1 MPCVIVTQI
10 YATGTICRWVYP
22 SADIWIRL
30 LYGCPAWIMA
40 QKTVTPGPV
49 YWLMQP
55 PDHICRPS
63 LHFIGFKERENSLV
77 KVTILWSRQLEH
89 SPVPDLS
96 FFFFFFPLNIDFGY
110 EHVWQTVR
118 LLLKD
123 KIQISVLRDQCCRR
137 LAQVVRGNLTN
148 GRSLLW
154 SFMTPTVHT
163 DEESHWT
170 ATAGEAPVS

>member
-1 MPCVIVTQI
+1 MIETTR
-10 YATGTICRWVYP
+10 ALTSTG
-22 SADIWIRL
+22 
-30 LYGCPAWIMA
+30 
-40 QKTVTPGPV
+40 
-49 YWLMQP
+49 
-55 PDHICRPS
+55 
-63 LHFIGFKERENSLV
+63 FI
-77 KVTILWSRQLEH
+77 
-89 SPVPDLS
+89 
-96 FFFFFFPLNIDFGY
+96 FFFFFFSLNIDFGY

-163 DEESHWT
+163 DEESH
-170 ATAGEAPVS
+170 